1 MRRRRR
7 RFRPR
12 FLIIVLMV
20 MAAIA
25 TVWHERSVH
34 NNRSRSPAAP
44 HVSHSHQK
52 KSTPAV
58 VLHWHRAPFNLARPI
73 EGLTVTEGIGDI
85 LAIGGWSGRSLA
97 GITALG
103 PHPVA
108 VSLTLPVHDAA
119 SAVLNNTLY
128 VFGGG
133 SSVPIKSIQ
142 AIALGSTVAA
152 TPPPLPKPLSDLSA
166 LTVGHQAYLVGGY
179 TGSAYNP
186 LIYRWAPSSG
196 ATVSA
201 VLPQG
206 VRYAGVAWYQ
216 QHIIVAGGLTAR
228 GISNAVYAANPI
240 TGSVHVWPAL
250 PVPLEYDTA
259 AVLNG
264 SLFVV
269 GGRSSNG
276 ILDQAW
282 RYDPSQ
288 RKWVAA
294 TPLPVATY
302 YGALINYGGH
312 LYYLGGR
319 TPTGLTHRIW
329 EAP

>member
-12 FLIIVLMV
+12 FLIFLLIVI
-20 MAAIA
+20 AAII
-25 TVWHERSVH
+25 TVWHAHSAPK
-34 NNRSRSPAAP
+34 SRVQSSAAP
-44 HVSHSHQK
+44 HAAPPHRS
-52 KSTPAV
+52 KSAPAV
-58 VLHWHRAPFNLARPI
+58 SLQWHRATFSLPRPM
-73 EGLTVTEGIGDI
+73 EGLTVTAGIGDI
-85 LAIGGWSGRSLA
+85 LAVGGWSGRSLA

-103 PHPVA
+103 PHPIVL
-108 VSLTLPVHDAA
+108 SLTLPVHDAA

-142 AIALGSTVAA
+142 AISLVGAA
-152 TPPPLPKPLSDLSA
+152 AAAPPPLPKPLSDLSA
-166 LTVGHQAYLVGGY
+166 LTVGPQAYLVGGY
-179 TGSAYNP
+179 TGSAYNA
-186 LIYRWAPSSG
+186 LIYRWTPHSG

-201 VLPQG
+201 VLPRG

-216 QHIIVAGGLTAR
+216 QHIIVAGGLTQG

-240 TGSVHVWPAL
+240 TGSVHAWPAL
-250 PVPLEYDTA
+250 PVPVEYDTA
-259 AVLNG
+259 AVLDG
-264 SLFVV
+264 SLFVI
-269 GGRSSNG
+269 GGRSSHG

-302 YGALINYGGH
+302 YGASINYGGH

-319 TPTGLTHRIW
+319 TPTGLTRYIW